1 VYNVIL
7 LICVAISVILSRL
20 SDVLTSGPK
29 GEMRARVTSVHHICF
44 IELERA
50 ILTKRLI
57 TFYLCIRYVF
67 CYTFMFYMHFIVILP
82 LCTGDA
88 VRELERAIL
97 TKRLI
102 TFYLCIRIKD
112 R

>member
-67 CYTFMFYMHFIVILP
+67 CYTFVLYAFYCDSSSLHW
-82 LCTGDA
+82 
-88 VRELERAIL
+88 
-97 TKRLI
+97 
-102 TFYLCIRIKD
+102 
-112 R
+112 